1 MNSSNA
7 AIVDQLMPY
16 FTPGV
21 RRHGARSVW
30 NVASVGEMI
39 GILQS
44 HSDVT
49 DICVRTAA
57 NGNYCLEV
65 FQGGHV
71 ASA

>member
-1 MNSSNA
+1 MNSNA

-30 NVASVGEMI
+30 NAASVGEMI

-49 DICVRTAA
+49 DICVMNGA
-57 NGNYCLEV
+57 NGNYRLEI

-71 ASA
+71 TFA

>member
-1 MNSSNA
+1 MNNHA
-7 AIVDQLMPY
+7 AIADHLMQY

-30 NVASVGEMI
+30 NAFSVDEMI

-44 HSDVT
+44 LSDVT